1 MAEDESRESTEDEK
15 VAEDEGETPDEERE
29 DAPAEDL
36 LAEVN
41 RLGLR
46 LGEAIGRAWESD
58 ERRQVEDQLADGLQ
72 RAGHGLHRLGED
84 LAGSKAVEGVKKG
97 ADTAGRE
104 LRDGLLS
111 GLRLLNRELD
121 RALASERA
129 EEQAGGGDEGDREG
143 GDGDGE

>member
-1 MAEDESRESTEDEK
+1 MAEDENRASQEDEN
-15 VAEDEGETPDEERE
+15 VAEDEGETPDDERE

-41 RLGLR
+41 HLGLR

-58 ERRQVEDQLADGLQ
+58 ERRQVEGQLADGLQ
-72 RAGHGLHRLGED
+72 RAGQGLHRLGED

-97 ADTAGRE
+97 ADTAGRA

-129 EEQAGGGDEGDREG
+129 EEQADGGDEGDREG

>member
-1 MAEDESRESTEDEK
+1 MADEEIHDSSDDETH
-15 VAEDEGETPDEERE
+15 ADEGEETPQPEGEPRQT
-29 DAPAEDL
+29 EDL

-41 RLGLR
+41 RLGHQ

-58 ERRQVEDQLADGLQ
+58 ERRQVEGQMADGMQ
-72 RAGHGLHRLGED
+72 RAGKGLHRLGEE
-84 LAGSKAVEGVKKG
+84 LAGSRAVEGVKKG

-121 RALASERA
+121 RALATERR
-129 EEQAGGGDEGDREG
+129 GS
-143 GDGDGE
+143 GDGDDDEDDVDGDDGK